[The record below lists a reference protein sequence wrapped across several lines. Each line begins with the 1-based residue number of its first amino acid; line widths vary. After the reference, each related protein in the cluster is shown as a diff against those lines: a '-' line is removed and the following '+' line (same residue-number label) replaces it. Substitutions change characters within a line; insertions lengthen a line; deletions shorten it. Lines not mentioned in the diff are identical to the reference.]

1 MIIKN
6 TKDPGLKKPGLFLG
20 ELIKKCSFIHKSL
33 K

>member
-20 ELIKKCSFIHKSL
+20 EFIKNAVLSISP
-33 K
+33 